1 MALQQFANSA
11 LRATDTHVQHATIWQ
26 YMYIISESVTYLCKN
41 KHMHACLYIY
51 LQKHVFLWVPAV
63 VGKQLTECTFNMV
76 VTARLCMCIYGIP
89 PLWFYLGF
97 KHFHLTAAIL
107 QRKAFANAASC
118 VVDLKVIMQ
127 FNISALQYGISYQK

>member
-1 MALQQFANSA
+1 MLHAHIRMYVYLSA
-11 LRATDTHVQHATIWQ
+11 ESCLLMGSCGCWQATGWVHFQ
-26 YMYIISESVTYLCKN
+26 YGSYCASTVAFSTAYGMYSYV
-41 KHMHACLYIY
+41 
-51 LQKHVFLWVPAV
+51 
-63 VGKQLTECTFNMV
+63 
-76 VTARLCMCIYGIP
+76 CMCGIP

-127 FNISALQYGISYQK
+127 FNISTLQYEIFL